1 MKTGIRI
8 DKVNNELAWV
18 VLTNNSCTAVTD
30 IDKNE
35 AIDIINQLNES
46 FNLNYQEFKWE
57 RFGK

>member
-1 MKTGIRI
+1 MIRI
-8 DKVNNELAWV
+8 DKVNGELAWV

-30 IDKNE
+30 IDKKE

-46 FNLNYQEFKWE
+46 FGLNYQEFKWE